1 MKLFGR
7 LLVSVGSMLLGYYLI
22 TVTLDT
28 HPFLV
33 GIVVGIAI
41 CTILYMIH
49 NNTK

>member
-33 GIVVGIAI
+33 GIVIGIALFAI
-41 CTILYMIH
+41 GGIIRDKY
-49 NNTK
+49 